1 MAFLYLLE
9 QGAKAG
15 KVGGRIRV
23 EKEDAVIAEVP
34 VIKLEGALVYG
45 NVSLTTPLLAHLLKE
60 SIPVYFMDSR
70 GRPRGELRPAFSPH
84 GELRRAQTMARL
96 DEGKCAS
103 LCASIVW
110 GKVNNQK
117 VLLQRHNRRKEV
129 KRVGQVVDFLN
140 QCLEKLR
147 DAVDVDEIRGME
159 GYSSA
164 VYFSAL
170 RKLLPE
176 EMGFLLRTR
185 KPPKDAVNAMMSL
198 GYSLLLNNILGAVE
212 SVGLDPYQGYL
223 HAHKYG
229 KPSLALDLME
239 EWRPVV
245 VDSLVLTLVN
255 RRAFKTSDFV
265 TEGDSV
271 RFEQD
276 ALRRFISYYNEAVYR
291 RFQHPERKA
300 PVTYLEAFH
309 IQARRFARF
318 ILHGNPYRPLLIR

>member
-1 MAFLYLLE
+1 M
-9 QGAKAG
+9 G
-15 KVGGRIRV
+15 KVGLRV
-23 EKEDAVIAEVP
+23 KVQKEDVVIAEVP
-34 VIKLEGALVYG
+34 LIKLEGALVYG
-45 NVSLTTPLLAHLLKE
+45 NVSITTPLIAHLLRE
-60 SIPVYFMDSR
+60 SIPVYYMDSR
-70 GRPRGELRPAFSPH
+70 GRPRGQLRPTFTPH
-84 GELRRAQTMARL
+84 GELRRAQTLARL
-96 DEGKCAS
+96 DDGKCSS
-103 LCASIVW
+103 LCASVVW

-117 VLLQRHNRRKEV
+117 VLLQRHNRRKDI
-129 KRVGQVVDFLN
+129 KRVGQVVEFLN

-147 DAVDVDEIRGME
+147 DTADVNEIRGME

-176 EMGFLLRTR
+176 DMGFLLRTR
-185 KPPKDAVNAMMSL
+185 KPPKDAVNAMLSL

-245 VDSLVLTLVN
+245 VDSLVLTLIN
-255 RRAFKTSDFV
+255 RGAFKISDFV
-265 TEGDSV
+265 MEEDSV

-309 IQARRFARF
+309 IQARKLARF
-318 ILHGNPYRPLLIR
+318 LLHGSPYRPMLIR